1 MNIIENE
8 IKNIRNKVDTLKTYG
23 PKILKNS
30 SRQQEQR
37 IRFAT
42 GIDTQSDRL
51 MSLVQSIADDV
62 VALALGNKDKAKLG
76 YSVGQS
82 AIKIEE
88 LL

>member
-37 IRFAT
+37 LRFAT

-51 MSLVQSIADDV
+51 MSLV
-62 VALALGNKDKAKLG
+62 
-76 YSVGQS
+76 
-82 AIKIEE
+82 
-88 LL
+88 